1 LSQWR
6 WSQTANANSIVDGF
20 RAYVET
26 RNDFFSTFVQFVIA
40 ILIVAFLIVLLIM
53 GVVQSDA
60 ALPLIAAV
68 VAYVLGKGAASAPR
82 GPNLP
87 QRGAE

>member
-1 LSQWR
+1 
-6 WSQTANANSIVDGF
+6 
-20 RAYVET
+20 
-26 RNDFFSTFVQFVIA
+26 VQFVIA

-68 VAYVLGKGAASAPR
+68 VAYVLGKGAASTAG
-82 GPNLP
+82 GPSRQ
-87 QRGAE
+87 QRGGAE